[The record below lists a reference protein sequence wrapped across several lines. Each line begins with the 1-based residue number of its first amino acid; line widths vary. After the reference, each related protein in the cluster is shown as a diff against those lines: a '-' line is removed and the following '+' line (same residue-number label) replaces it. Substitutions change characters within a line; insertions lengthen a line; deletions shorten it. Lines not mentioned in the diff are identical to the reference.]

1 MTYHPMPHQ
10 IVTALEML
18 SAELTLL
25 LEEKIIQRRC
35 QSTHLKTF
43 VDHFG
48 VRASTACSV
57 YEDLQVKLAVVQN
70 DESIK

>member
-1 MTYHPMPHQ
+1 MPHQ

-18 SAELTLL
+18 SVGLMLL

-35 QSTHLKTF
+35 QNTNLKTF
-43 VDHFG
+43 IDYFG

-57 YEDLQVKLAVVQN
+57 YEDL
-70 DESIK
+70 